1 MKPGLS
7 GFFCAIRFYR
17 NSVYLYMGKII
28 EVNKKISR
36 EQLDKA
42 LKEIPKKRKPIDLS
56 KYAGKIDFGVDGL
69 EYQLAI
75 RNEWR

>member
-1 MKPGLS
+1 
-7 GFFCAIRFYR
+7 
-17 NSVYLYMGKII
+17 MGKII

-36 EQLDKA
+36 EELDKQ
-42 LKEIPKKRKPIDLS
+42 LNNIPKKRKSIDLS

-69 EYQLAI
+69 EYQLAV